1 MTRLEKIENARAL
14 DKVYSLAM
22 AHDFDIGKLDLH
34 EDIYELLQFYMKEN
48 DLKWEDLKGK

>member
-34 EDIYELLQFYMKEN
+34 EDVYELLQFYMKEN